1 MNYKINNKK
10 YVNIFIYYNNN
21 RYLIIIKLF
30 ICIFFILVFLISKK
44 FYIKNNKKIGI
55 IGLPHHQNIG
65 NILLKYSIFITL
77 RNKGFKPYI
86 IGKHFKKDN
95 ITILKKLVNLRIISN
110 FSEIKEQ
117 DYNILMVNS
126 DQTWRKWNKD
136 FYDIAFL
143 KFAKNWRVHKFVY
156 ATSIGFNK
164 WKFNKS
170 EENIATNLLK
180 NFTGISVREKGLSR
194 LIKKHLGIKAYF
206 VLDPTL
212 LIDKKYYLK
221 IIENYR
227 YFPNLNEDF
236 ILTYKL
242 KHMKVKKKMSSF
254 INKARKELNIKIYNV
269 DRHENQYIEK
279 FIYRINN
286 CKAVITD
293 SYHGTVFS
301 IIFNKPFITFKRKND
316 ERLKSLSD
324 LLEIKGRIVDYED
337 KPDLS
342 LLMKPLSFNTIRL
355 NRMKLKSLD
364 FIKNNLVFN

>member
-1 MNYKINNKK
+1 MNYKINIKK
-10 YVNIFIYYNNN
+10 CINIFIYNNN

-30 ICIFFILVFLISKK
+30 CCIFYILLILILNT

-65 NILLKYSIFITL
+65 NILLKYSMFITL
-77 RNKGFKPYI
+77 SNMGFEPYI

-110 FSEIKEQ
+110 FSEIKEK
-117 DYNILMVNS
+117 DYNILVVNS

-143 KFAKNWRVHKFVY
+143 KFAKKWRIHKFVY

-164 WKFNKS
+164 WKFNKTD
-170 EENIATNLLK
+170 ENIAKKLLK
-180 NFTGISVREKGLSR
+180 NFSGISVREKGLST
-194 LIKKHLGIKAYF
+194 LIKKHLGIKAYY

-221 IIENYR
+221 IIEKYR
-227 YFPNLNEDF
+227 YFPNLNENF
-236 ILTYKL
+236 ILTYKI
-242 KHMKVKKKMSSF
+242 KHIKVKKKMNSF
-254 INKARKELNIKIYNV
+254 INKAKKELNIKIYNV

-324 LLEIKGRIVDYED
+324 LLEIKNRIIDYEE

-342 LLMKPLSFNTIRL
+342 LLIKPLYINKLKL
-355 NRMKLKSLD
+355 NKMKLKSLD
-364 FIKNNLVFN
+364 FIKKNIVLK